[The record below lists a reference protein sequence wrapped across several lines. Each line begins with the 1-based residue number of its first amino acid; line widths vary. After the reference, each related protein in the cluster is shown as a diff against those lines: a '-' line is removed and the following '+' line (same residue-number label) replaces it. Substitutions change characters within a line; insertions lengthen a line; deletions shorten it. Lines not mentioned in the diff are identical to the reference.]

1 MHKNILWPVVTWL
14 RITYLYW
21 ILEVVSNSIT
31 SYDQNKCLKI
41 TLMILRYL
49 SFGKKVDLSDTAH
62 DFVLDRSF
70 VYSLHF
76 LNRSLKCKWM
86 LKSWIWF

>member
-31 SYDQNKCLKI
+31 SCLKI
-41 TLMILRYL
+41 TLMILGCL
-49 SFGKKVDLSDTAH
+49 SFGKKVDLSDTVH

>member
-21 ILEVVSNSIT
+21 ISEVVSNSIT
-31 SYDQNKCLKI
+31 SCLKI
-41 TLMILRYL
+41 TLMMPGCL
-49 SFGKKVDLSDTAH
+49 SFEQKVDLSDTAH

>member
-1 MHKNILWPVVTWL
+1 MPKNNTYDTKMFILW
-14 RITYLYW
+14 
-21 ILEVVSNSIT
+21 
-31 SYDQNKCLKI
+31 
-41 TLMILRYL
+41 
-49 SFGKKVDLSDTAH
+49 KKVDLSDTVH

-86 LKSWIWF
+86 LKS

>member
-31 SYDQNKCLKI
+31 SNTCLKI
-41 TLMILRYL
+41 TLMILGCL
-49 SFGKKVDLSDTAH
+49 SFGKKVDLSDTVH
-62 DFVLDRSF
+62 DFVLDSSF

>member
-21 ILEVVSNSIT
+21 ISEVVSNSIT
-31 SYDQNKCLKI
+31 SNTCLKI
-41 TLMILRYL
+41 TLMIPGCL

>member
-1 MHKNILWPVVTWL
+1 MMPG
-14 RITYLYW
+14 
-21 ILEVVSNSIT
+21 
-31 SYDQNKCLKI
+31 C
-41 TLMILRYL
+41 L

-86 LKSWIWF
+86 LKS

>member
-21 ILEVVSNSIT
+21 ILQVESNSIT
-31 SYDQNKCLKI
+31 SCLKR
-41 TLMILRYL
+41 TLMILGCL
-49 SFGKKVDLSDTAH
+49 SFGKKVDLSDTVR